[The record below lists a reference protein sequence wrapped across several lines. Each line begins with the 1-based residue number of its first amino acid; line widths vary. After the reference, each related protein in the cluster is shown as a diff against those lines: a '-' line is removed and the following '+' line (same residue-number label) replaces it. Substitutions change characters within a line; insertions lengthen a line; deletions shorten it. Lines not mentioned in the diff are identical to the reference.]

1 MTVAGKLSALENRRG
16 QALAEF
22 ALVLPLILLFIA
34 GIVEMGRAWNIKQAV
49 TDAAREG
56 ARYTVVQDDAITTT
70 DQVKAKIEER
80 LTLASIDTTGATITF
95 SSADPDCAVIT
106 DCFHKETAY
115 GKEMTVSVSTPFKM
129 GLIGALLGWAG
140 APSQVT
146 ISTDAT
152 MRNE

>member
-1 MTVAGKLSALENRRG
+1 MMAHVVARASRDRRG

-22 ALVLPLILLFIA
+22 ALVLPLVLLFMA
-34 GIVEMGRAWNIKQAV
+34 GIIEMGRAWNIKQAV

-56 ARYTVVQDDAITTT
+56 ARYTVVKDDAISSLA
-70 DQVKAKIEER
+70 QVQAKIEER
-80 LTLASIDTTGATITF
+80 LALASIETSTIEF
-95 SSADPDCAVIT
+95 SSADPACAVVS
-106 DCFHKETAY
+106 DCFHNEVGY
-115 GKEMTVSVSTPFKM
+115 GKEMTVRVSTPFQM

-140 APSQVT
+140 APSVVT